1 MQHTMIKKTKALV
14 LFSGGLDSMLSALIL
29 RERGIKV
36 IPVCFFS
43 YFFNCDKAS
52 SAAEEAGFKLKKE
65 DFSKEQLKIVKNPR
79 YGRGSGMNPCVDCHL
94 LMLKKAGRIMKEQ
107 GCDFVVTGEV
117 LGQRPFSQNKGALE
131 LMERKAGLKGMIV
144 RPLSLKLLPK
154 TIPEKK
160 GLIQREWFY
169 DIKGRSRKPQLALAG
184 KFKIKNIPT
193 PAGGCILTDPV
204 FSQRLK
210 KLFELKKS
218 FSGSDV
224 DLIKSGRV
232 FFVGNLLAVVAR
244 NEAECKELLKKRKRG
259 DLVLE
264 PGSFPGPTVL
274 VRKIKK
280 SSRDEMIDCGT
291 ELLLRYTKSVPE
303 DAVIEILSFPKSC

>member
-1 MQHTMIKKTKALV
+1 MIKKTKALV

-43 YFFNCDKAS
+43 FFFNCDKAS

-65 DFSKEQLKIVKNPR
+65 DFSKEQLKIVKSPR

-94 LMLKKAGRIMKEQ
+94 LMLKKARQIMKKQ

-131 LMERKAGLKGMIV
+131 LMERKAGLKGMII

-244 NEAECKELLKKRKRG
+244 NEAECGELLKKRKRG
-259 DLVLE
+259 DLALE

-280 SSRDEMIDCGT
+280 SSQDEMIDCGT
-291 ELLLRYTKSVPE
+291 ELLLRYAKNVPE
-303 DAVIEILSFPKSC
+303 DAVIEILPFPKSC

>member
-1 MQHTMIKKTKALV
+1 MTKNIKALV

-29 RERGIKV
+29 RDREIRV
-36 IPVCFFS
+36 TPMCFFS

-52 SAAEEAGFKLKKE
+52 SAAKEIGFKLRKE
-65 DFSKEQLKIVKNPR
+65 DFSAEQLKIVKSPR

-94 LMLKKAGRIMKEQ
+94 LMLKKAGRIMKKE
-107 GCDFVVTGEV
+107 GYDFVVTGEV

-169 DIKGRSRKPQLALAG
+169 DIRGRSRKPQLALAG
-184 KFKIKNIPT
+184 RFKIKNVPT

-210 KLFELKKS
+210 KLFELKKN
-218 FSGSDV
+218 FNGSDV
-224 DLIKSGRV
+224 DLVKSGRV
-232 FFVGNLLAVVAR
+232 FFKGNVLIVVAR

-264 PGSFPGPTVL
+264 PYSFPGPTVL

-280 SSRDEMIDCGT
+280 SSREEMIDCGIK
-291 ELLLRYTKSVPE
+291 LLLDYTKNVPE
-303 DAVIEILSFPKSC
+303 DPVIEILPFPKSY